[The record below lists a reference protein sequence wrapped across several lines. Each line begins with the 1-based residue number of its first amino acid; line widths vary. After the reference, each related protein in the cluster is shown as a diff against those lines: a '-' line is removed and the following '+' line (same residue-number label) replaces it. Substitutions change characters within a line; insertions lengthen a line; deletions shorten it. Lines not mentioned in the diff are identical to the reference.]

1 MAQYALVYGG
11 CGSLGSEAIRQF
23 KVAGLKTISVDFAAS
38 KEAEHSIQIQ
48 GKSLDDDVKSIL
60 AEITKLN
67 TGKDQFITTLRS
79 LLTPGILV
87 EKLRSKITVSI
98 YLYF

>member
-1 MAQYALVYGG
+1 M
-11 CGSLGSEAIRQF
+11 GSEAIRQF
-23 KVAGLKTISVDFAAS
+23 KAAGLKTISVDFAVS

-67 TGKDQFITTLRS
+67 TG
-79 LLTPGILV
+79 
-87 EKLRSKITVSI
+87 
-98 YLYF
+98 